1 MDTNQMIEI
10 LTYAVM
16 FIVVAIIV
24 LAVVL
29 FIMWVKKRQKNDKPK
44 EQKTTTEKEQVKGT
58 SSGLEKQ
65 SIFNFMEFD
74 AIDDN
79 MIIQNNGTRFLMV
92 IECQGVNYDLMSG
105 MEKAGVEEGFV
116 QFLNTLRSPIQIY
129 IQTRSVNLEKSIS
142 GYKDK
147 LRKVE
152 DKLNRMKI
160 QYYQMQESGEYTKE
174 QLDKAFFEL
183 TKQTNLYEYGR
194 DVINDT
200 ERMSLNRNVLN
211 KKYYIVVPFYASEL
225 GGNDYDKVETKNLA
239 FSEIYTRAQSLI
251 RSISACG
258 VRGKILRTNELIEL
272 LYMAYNRDEAETFG
286 ISKAMQAGYD
296 EINSTAADVL
306 DKKMREINKYIE
318 EKALEKAQGITERVY
333 SEKEQEVINK
343 EQNMN
348 NLINE
353 MARAI
358 IQANEQYIGK
368 DVAEE
373 SIKIIDE
380 EEKEKKTKA
389 KKGGEA
395 NGKKVSRARGRKS
408 SEPVE

>member
-1 MDTNQMIEI
+1 METKEQIQI
-10 LTYAVM
+10 LIY
-16 FIVVAIIV
+16 FLIFVVTTIII
-24 LAVVL
+24 LAGVL
-29 FIMWVKKRQKNDKPK
+29 FVMWAKKRISDDRRSK
-44 EQKTTTEKEQVKGT
+44 ETKGESKEPAKKTTLGMD
-58 SSGLEKQ
+58 KQ

-74 AIDDN
+74 TIDDN

-105 MEKAGVEEGFV
+105 VEKAGVEEGFV

-129 IQTRSVNLEKSIS
+129 IQTRSVNLENSILA
-142 GYKDK
+142 YKDK

-152 DKLNRMKI
+152 DKLNKMKM
-160 QYYQMQESGEYTKE
+160 QYYEMQDSGEYTKE
-174 QLDKAFFEL
+174 QLDKAFYEL

-211 KKYYIVVPFYASEL
+211 KKYYIIVPFYAAEL
-225 GGNDYDKVETKNLA
+225 GGNEFDKAEVKSLA

-286 ISKAMQAGYD
+286 LEKAIQAGYD
-296 EINSTAADVL
+296 EINSTAPDVL
-306 DKKMREINKYIE
+306 DKKMREIEKYIE
-318 EKALEKAQGITERVY
+318 QKAFEKAQETTDKVL
-333 SEKEQEVINK
+333 SEKEQAVLNK
-343 EQNMN
+343 QDNMSD
-348 NLINE
+348 LINE
-353 MARAI
+353 MAKAI
-358 IQANEQYIGK
+358 IEANEKYIGK

-373 SIKIIDE
+373 SIKRID
-380 EEKEKKTKA
+380 KEQETKE
-389 KKGGEA
+389 KKGGEV
-395 NGKKVSRARGRKS
+395 NGKKVSRTRGRKPS
-408 SEPVE
+408 KSIE